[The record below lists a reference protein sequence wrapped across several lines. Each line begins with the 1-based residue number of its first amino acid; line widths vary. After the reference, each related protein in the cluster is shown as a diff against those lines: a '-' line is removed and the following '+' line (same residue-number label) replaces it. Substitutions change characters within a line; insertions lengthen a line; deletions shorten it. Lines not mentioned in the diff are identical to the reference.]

1 MNDYAHCN
9 ACDSVINLDN
19 DIWQV
24 INDNTYC
31 NNCSKKEV

>member
-1 MNDYAHCN
+1 MSDFAHCN
-9 ACDSVINLDN
+9 ACDIIINLDN

-31 NNCSKKEV
+31 DKCNKE